1 MIITIANQKG
11 GVCKTSTAVSLASE
25 LTQRGYK
32 TLLID
37 TDPQGNLSFAAH
49 SSKGATTSNVF
60 ANSLSEKD
68 LEKIKIVPIAAY
80 EAIQKTPEGLLIIPS
95 DPSISKF
102 QQSDPD
108 LLKKALKRIRTSFD
122 LMIIDTPPT
131 LSGITI
137 NAIRAA
143 DLVIIPATPSVAA
156 LQGIRQL
163 HEVIGL
169 VNPGVKIAGIL
180 LTKYSDR
187 SIINRQLKE
196 TAVNLA
202 AEIGTKVYDTSIR
215 QTVAMEESYAMQTPI
230 RQYAPKSTAAEDYA
244 AFAEEFIRKELS

>member
-49 SSKGATTSNVF
+49 AGNGHV
-60 ANSLSEKD
+60 
-68 LEKIKIVPIAAY
+68 IAEVISGGLPAY